1 MAAAQGHSRVRRAT
15 GISLFKHGPCGD
27 RSRPAHL
34 AQGAATV
41 PEVTSVD
48 YIPPVMR
55 PRDLLWAE
63 IEDIYAAI
71 LRHPFVSGLTDGSLP
86 HEAFRHY
93 IVQDAH
99 YLRGYAR
106 ALALCGAKAARPH
119 DIVMFAAHAGG
130 AVAAEQGL
138 HAGLL
143 ADLGLTPEAAAA
155 APVAPTTRA
164 YVSYL
169 FATAY
174 GGSFAEAVA
183 AVLPCYWI
191 YARVGEELLTR
202 GSPDPLYARW
212 IGMYGSEEFQAVVD
226 AVLELTDRLGATVSP
241 AEWALMREHV
251 IVTSRYEWMFWDAGW
266 RREAWPV

>member
-1 MAAAQGHSRVRRAT
+1 MTAAEQ
-15 GISLFKHGPCGD
+15 IGP
-27 RSRPAHL
+27 PA
-34 AQGAATV
+34 
-41 PEVTSVD
+41 
-48 YIPPVMR
+48 R
-55 PRDLLWAE
+55 PRDVLWAD
-63 IEDIYAAI
+63 IEDIYTAI
-71 LRHPFVSGLTDGSLP
+71 LRHPFVTGLTDGSLP
-86 HEAFRHY
+86 RDAFRHY
-93 IVQDAH
+93 VVQDAH

-106 ALALCGAKAARPH
+106 ALALCAAKAALPA
-119 DIVMFAAHAGG
+119 DTVMFAAHAGG

-143 ADLGLTPEAAAA
+143 TDLGLAAEVAA
-155 APVAPTTRA
+155 TAPVAPTTRA
-164 YVSYL
+164 YISYL

-202 GSPDPLYARW
+202 GSPDPRYARW
-212 IGMYGSEEFQAVVD
+212 IAMYGSEEFQAVVD
-226 AVLELTDRLGATVSP
+226 AVLELTDRLGASASP

-251 IVTSRYEWMFWDAGW
+251 VVTARSEGMCWDAGW

>member
-1 MAAAQGHSRVRRAT
+1 MIDHRMPTRA
-15 GISLFKHGPCGD
+15 S
-27 RSRPAHL
+27 PA
-34 AQGAATV
+34 AATV
-41 PEVTSVD
+41 TWMSVVD
-48 YIPPVMR
+48 RTAVPR
-55 PRDLLWAE
+55 PRDLLWAD

-71 LRHPFVSGLTDGSLP
+71 LRHPFVTGLTDGSLP

-106 ALALCGAKAARPH
+106 ALALCGAKAAQPR
-119 DIVMFAAHAGG
+119 DTVMFAEHAGG

-138 HAGLL
+138 HAALL
-143 ADLGLTPEAAAA
+143 TDLGLTAEAAAA

-191 YARVGEELLTR
+191 YARVGEELLSR

-212 IGMYGSEEFQAVVD
+212 IRMYGSEEFQAVVD
-226 AVLELTDRLGATVSP
+226 AVLELTDRIGAAVSP
-241 AEWALMREHV
+241 VEWALMREHV
-251 IVTSRYEWMFWDAGW
+251 VVTSRYEWMFWDAGW
-266 RREAWPV
+266 RRETWPV